1 MASREDRKKRITER
15 REKQILEAALLV
27 FSRRGFDKATV
38 PDIARQAGIAVGT
51 IYNYYPSKREVFIA
65 VIRNLIITP
74 ALLELID
81 KLPEG
86 DITVT
91 FKHILQNRF
100 DLMESGMVTYIPSL
114 MAEAQRDPELKALWI
129 KQFLQPFLSRMEG
142 VYRKLTVSERYRGLE
157 PTVVVR
163 CIGGMILGFLMLRM
177 MEGDTSPLNRLPKDE
192 IARNIMDLLFHG
204 VLNGSTGENDRS
216 ESKP

>member
-1 MASREDRKKRITER
+1 MASREERKKRITEQ
-15 REKQILEAALLV
+15 REKQILDAALLV
-27 FSRRGFDKATV
+27 FSRKGFDKATI
-38 PDIARQAGIAVGT
+38 PDIAREAGIAVGT
-51 IYNYYPSKREVFIA
+51 IYNYYPSKREVFVA

-74 ALLELID
+74 TLLELID

-86 DITVT
+86 DISVT

-100 DLMESGMVTYIPSL
+100 ELMESGLVTHIPFL

-129 KQFLQPFLSRMEG
+129 KQFLQPFLSRLEG
-142 VYRKLTVSERYRGLE
+142 IYRKLTASERYRGLE

-177 MEGDTSPLNRLPKDE
+177 MEGDASPLNRLPKQE
-192 IARNIMDLLFHG
+192 ITRNMTELLFHG
-204 VLNGSTGENDRS
+204 VLEEN
-216 ESKP
+216 KP